1 MRRIL
6 AVAAMAAMAVLTGC
20 GTQATTPVHNPAR
33 PCSVRDW
40 GNTNESGGHWFIC
53 QPAGHGRFTWQ
64 PLPGRQE
71 AS

>member
-20 GTQATTPVHNPAR
+20 AAHAAPVTQQAR

-40 GNTNESGGHWFIC
+40 GNTTETGGHWFIC